1 MWGDSNPINR
11 SRAFF
16 EIPRGVSLECVAM
29 PVDGT
34 RLVKLPPL
42 TEALRVSS
50 IVLIYVV
57 LIFGIH
63 CGRNERI

>member
-1 MWGDSNPINR
+1 MCGDSNQINL

-16 EIPRGVSLECVAM
+16 EIPMGVSLECVAM

-42 TEALRVSS
+42 TKALRVSS
-50 IVLIYVV
+50 IVDILIGCCFVRVV
-57 LIFGIH
+57 A
-63 CGRNERI
+63 